1 MEKIEFSDEQVI
13 LFANTVSD
21 RVQHIKPS
29 QETKKMFDELDKKF
43 DKLGHSVDLHIN
55 DFKHFSEEMT
65 RRFDEHQKIQE
76 KTLEELQKSIE
87 TKAGKWVERA
97 VSWSI
102 YLIFTILITAITGL
116 VIIK

>member
-1 MEKIEFSDEQVI
+1 MNHLISDDQLVK
-13 LFANTVSD
+13 LAQSVANMASHV
-21 RVQHIKPS
+21 KPS
-29 QETKKMFDELDKKF
+29 QETLVMIEELDKKF